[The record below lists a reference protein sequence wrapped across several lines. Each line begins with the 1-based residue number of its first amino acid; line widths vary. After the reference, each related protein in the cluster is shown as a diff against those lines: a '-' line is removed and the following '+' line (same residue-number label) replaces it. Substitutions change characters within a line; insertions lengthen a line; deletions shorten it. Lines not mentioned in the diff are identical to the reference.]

1 MTEKDEIELVGI
13 PRSMVSAVCLD
24 ANENKSCDDGEAL
37 EFLRDTEAGRSVYDF
52 QYDGAEID
60 PILVEITD
68 PAKTN
73 LFEKYT
79 ITFPADSDQL
89 SMENYIDNPAVSL
102 DNDQIN
108 QDFFFALQKNLNLL
122 GSNGVELEDALILG
136 KGKMAEDWIVTS
148 AEGIEDEEVDLVE
161 ILSYSKEEAYQAAKE
176 NRGDEK
182 ALVNDQLVEKY
193 ECAVNELKTVK
204 HFGVEDIF
212 DLSNGIEPTY
222 PSTNITTNPGVI
234 TYNNRVNAGIAP
246 YDETSNDRFFADNIN
261 NLPSAITSARI
272 FIGLKSNGS
281 SLQFNDALY
290 LGDYGNNHYGVKL
303 QNLSANGGTWSHQL
317 VNNSNP
323 TTDVYWNDF
332 RSINFNSPLPNTMT
346 LLDYVQTNNAFDVLV
361 QDDTSVDFITVTTCS
376 KKDPVVEIK
385 PILENFECKVS
396 DGPDNET
403 KVTLIGGTIDAFSNG
418 ADISAT
424 PSSALV
430 NATSAYPTTEYD
442 STSYDKFLIDTLTL
456 PASGYIANA
465 RLSLGVKALD
475 SSLHSNDTLNIG
487 YTHQSDRAG
496 FKLYGNASNSVNT
509 TWNVTPISNGERILQ
524 TDFNFNMNSGT
535 NALTW
540 LRGETELDI
549 TIQDDTTVD
558 FVQLDLCMR
567 DKNPCIDTDA
577 DGFCDDDEKEAG
589 SDPDNASS
597 TPDDIDGDGVSNDQD
612 CDPNDA
618 SVSDD
623 CSPKLP
629 ESCNTAINVDL
640 RSASSWT
647 NSTGTSPTE
656 NNVFDN
662 TQWEDIV
669 WDGAMNWFDFGNTP
683 NAEHELKI
691 DFCSCGGG
699 DVKVTN
705 MKSDNYSSVTLNNST
720 PAIVERTAYS
730 QSTMANWGP
739 DVSGTASIPF
749 TGNGTDH
756 SLIFKVKNQSGPSG
770 GAIDGSLSF
779 IGHLGACTDSDQL
792 SVTSNTNRL
801 TEVMIRR

>member
-1 MTEKDEIELVGI
+1 VTEKDEIELVGI

-148 AEGIEDEEVDLVE
+148 AEGIEDEEV
-161 ILSYSKEEAYQAAKE
+161 A
-176 NRGDEK
+176 
-182 ALVNDQLVEKY
+182 
-193 ECAVNELKTVK
+193 
-204 HFGVEDIF
+204 
-212 DLSNGIEPTY
+212 
-222 PSTNITTNPGVI
+222 NITTNPGVI

-756 SLIFKVKNQSGPSG
+756 SLIFKVKNQSGPSEK
-770 GAIDGSLSF
+770 L
-779 IGHLGACTDSDQL
+779 
-792 SVTSNTNRL
+792 
-801 TEVMIRR
+801 